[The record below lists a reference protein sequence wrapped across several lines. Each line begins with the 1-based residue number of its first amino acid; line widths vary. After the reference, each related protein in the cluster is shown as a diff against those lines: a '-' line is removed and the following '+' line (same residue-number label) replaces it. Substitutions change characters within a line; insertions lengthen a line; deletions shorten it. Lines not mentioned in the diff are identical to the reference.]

1 MQAVDS
7 TFGNVETADDL
18 LERVRDWFKK
28 SRQFR
33 WVVYLPLI
41 LLLVV
46 IGFLGGKGWTGRVI
60 WGASF
65 LLVFAGVIF
74 VVAGPVYISLAST
87 GFAEARE
94 RTLAEI
100 DAQADDQFLNT
111 SRLAAEKGLDVAES
125 VAGEF
130 VSGIRGAS
138 LNLAIIALVAI
149 AAAIFWQALI
159 DAIVRLWP
167 EKRA

>member
-1 MQAVDS
+1 METLEDIRSFLADGWTYTHLDLREDLEEQAVDS

-74 VVAGPVYISLAST
+74 VVAGPVYSSLAST

-100 DAQADDQFLNT
+100 DA
-111 SRLAAEKGLDVAES
+111 G
-125 VAGEF
+125 
-130 VSGIRGAS
+130 
-138 LNLAIIALVAI
+138 
-149 AAAIFWQALI
+149 
-159 DAIVRLWP
+159 
-167 EKRA
+167 